1 MPPAAELERC
11 RAACVELLQA
21 RRERDE
27 HECAERLLVRRMVHL
42 WQQLK
47 WERRQQ
53 GYAATRARLQVQLVE
68 EDDEDLEA
76 DLEAEIAERR
86 LLHALERS
94 GAPDS
99 SHFCEPGTREW
110 PARSHSD
117 TRPVALLVG
126 LAPGSTSKTTSCS
139 SNPKISKLASRRCSS
154 KG

>member
-1 MPPAAELERC
+1 MTLLLKSMPPAAELERC

-68 EDDEDLEA
+68 EDEEDLEA

-86 LLHALERS
+86 LLHAIERS
-94 GAPDS
+94 GAN
-99 SHFCEPGTREW
+99 ERLK
-110 PARSHSD
+110 ARD
-117 TRPVALLVG
+117 GAAGGAEVG
-126 LAPGSTSKTTSCS
+126 ED
-139 SNPKISKLASRRCSS
+139 
-154 KG
+154 